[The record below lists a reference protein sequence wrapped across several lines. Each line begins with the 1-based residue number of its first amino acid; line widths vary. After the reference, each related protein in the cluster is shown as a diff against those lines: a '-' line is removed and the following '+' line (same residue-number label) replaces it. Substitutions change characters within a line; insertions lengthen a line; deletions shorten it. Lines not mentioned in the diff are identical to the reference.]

1 VGLNLDGAVPFEPHA
16 ALTTSSMGTALPA
29 ALRNSKAA
37 AELAALAEQICGVQ
51 APKKRSLL
59 TKKLLPGLPGWFKRS
74 A

>member
-1 VGLNLDGAVPFEPHA
+1 
-16 ALTTSSMGTALPA
+16 MGTALPA

-37 AELAALAEQICGVQ
+37 AEFAALAEQICGVQ

-59 TKKLLPGLPGWFKRS
+59 SKKLLPGLPGWFKRS